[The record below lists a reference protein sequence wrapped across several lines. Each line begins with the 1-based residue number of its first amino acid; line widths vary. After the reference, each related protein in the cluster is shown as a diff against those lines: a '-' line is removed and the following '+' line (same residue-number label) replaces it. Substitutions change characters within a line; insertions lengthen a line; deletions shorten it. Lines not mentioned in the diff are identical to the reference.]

1 LSLINFLIIHT
12 VPYLWEKTLFPPLLA
27 KGVPEAALAF
37 LAHPNPNCDLKFKV
51 GRFLSKAFLG
61 KNHCGMDIEDAIA
74 QIHRQV
80 EFSDLSIEEEDIDLD
95 VVLKE
100 SIIKRQIFF
109 SFYDTL
115 VTIGNESSMY
125 NNFVQNLDLE

>member
-1 LSLINFLIIHT
+1 
-12 VPYLWEKTLFPPLLA
+12 LA

-51 GRFLSKAFLG
+51 GRFLSKAFFG
-61 KNHCGMDIEDAIA
+61 KNHCGIDIEDAIA

-80 EFSDLSIEEEDIDLD
+80 EFSNLSIEEEDIDLD

-109 SFYDTL
+109 SS
-115 VTIGNESSMY
+115 TIHWLPSEMNHQCRIISCKI
-125 NNFVQNLDLE
+125 

>member
-1 LSLINFLIIHT
+1 
-12 VPYLWEKTLFPPLLA
+12 
-27 KGVPEAALAF
+27 
-37 LAHPNPNCDLKFKV
+37 
-51 GRFLSKAFLG
+51 
-61 KNHCGMDIEDAIA
+61 MDIEDAIA

-100 SIIKRQIFF
+100 SIIKGQKKF
-109 SFYDTL
+109 FYDTL

>member
-1 LSLINFLIIHT
+1 M
-12 VPYLWEKTLFPPLLA
+12 E
-27 KGVPEAALAF
+27 
-37 LAHPNPNCDLKFKV
+37 
-51 GRFLSKAFLG
+51 
-61 KNHCGMDIEDAIA
+61 IEDAIA

-109 SFYDTL
+109 FFYDTL